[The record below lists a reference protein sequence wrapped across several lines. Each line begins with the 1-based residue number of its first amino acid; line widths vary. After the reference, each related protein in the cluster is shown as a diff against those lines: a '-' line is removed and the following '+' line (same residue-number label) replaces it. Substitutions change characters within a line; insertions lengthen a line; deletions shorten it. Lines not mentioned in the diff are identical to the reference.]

1 MSNAASPTL
10 LTVKQFPVKH
20 PAFSEGSL
28 RFQIFNAKPRKTSRG
43 EIAGNG
49 LESALVRLGRKVM
62 IDEAKFFEWL
72 DRQNGHAAVETRA
85 KAGGWSAKRAN
96 GVLHDLA
103 EMTDDERY
111 GVLVY
116 LRRLA
121 AERDA

>member
-72 DRQNGHAAVETRA
+72 DRQNGR
-85 KAGGWSAKRAN
+85 S
-96 GVLHDLA
+96 
-103 EMTDDERY
+103 
-111 GVLVY
+111 
-116 LRRLA
+116 
-121 AERDA
+121 